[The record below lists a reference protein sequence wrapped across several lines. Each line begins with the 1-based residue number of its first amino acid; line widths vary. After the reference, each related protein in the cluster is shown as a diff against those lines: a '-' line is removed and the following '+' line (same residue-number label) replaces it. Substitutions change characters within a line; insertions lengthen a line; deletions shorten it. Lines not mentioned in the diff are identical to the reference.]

1 MSPKAKFLQK
11 RINQIKEMNLRVI
24 VMRMKIL
31 KKKNQKNVKRHQK
44 TINLK
49 KILFEM
55 KIQTSKI
62 IKNWQRALLK
72 RMRKKKKKSKA
83 LKLIKISMMKTVGSS
98 MKIRKNSRSTKHWRF
113 CSGSEFPIDMF
124 CLLNSN

>member
-1 MSPKAKFLQK
+1 MKKILKFIITLKTQVKMIVEIQVLKKVQLKMTLINLISIAKQSSRRNQMSPKAKFLQK

-62 IKNWQRALLK
+62 IKN
-72 RMRKKKKKSKA
+72 
-83 LKLIKISMMKTVGSS
+83 
-98 MKIRKNSRSTKHWRF
+98 
-113 CSGSEFPIDMF
+113 
-124 CLLNSN
+124 